1 MTSIYF
7 ARPSARRPRVP
18 ISTTID
24 RPQLLRQRQEKDGW
38 NGRQSEADEWELGSR
53 RETEDI
59 SETER
64 GTSARERRIQTEI
77 PSVINFLLPQLHAA
91 AAAQR
96 PPSPKVVV
104 YLFLSRSG
112 RSVRLGSRIQVGRF
126 FCLDLGLGLGGQIGR
141 LASGRHYNNIRFFY
155 LPILTE
161 AVSLFCVYVLCVCF
175 VCVCVCLMCT
185 YSPVPFFPLSL
196 VSQIAVCSL

>member
-1 MTSIYF
+1 MADGRRRMNGNSGQGERRRT
-7 ARPSARRPRVP
+7 SAR
-18 ISTTID
+18 
-24 RPQLLRQRQEKDGW
+24 QKWGHQ
-38 NGRQSEADEWELGSR
+38 
-53 RETEDI
+53 
-59 SETER
+59 
-64 GTSARERRIQTEI
+64 RERRIQTEI
-77 PSVINFLLPQLHAA
+77 PSVIHFLLPQLHA

-161 AVSLFCVYVLCVCF
+161 AVSLFCVYVLCVC
-175 VCVCVCLMCT
+175 VCVSDV
-185 YSPVPFFPLSL
+185 YIF
-196 VSQIAVCSL
+196 ACSLLSSVFGLPNCSLQFVILARGGKLTPTLPF